1 MSLLIS
7 LGVNSTLAFQLGI
20 FLAVFIVLKYFLFGP
35 YFEAFNKRAESTVGQ
50 AELAE
55 RYLAETKDLEDQ
67 FAMKAQVANER
78 YRSVYDQTRGE
89 ALKEY
94 DKLVS
99 EARSKSKVVVD
110 GARQQI
116 QADMQ
121 AAQAQLTKEIPDVA
135 KIINQKLLG
144 QDLST

>member
-7 LGVNSTLAFQLGI
+7 LGVNPTLGIQLGI

-35 YFEAFNKRAESTVGQ
+35 YFKAFNRRAESTVGQ
-50 AELAE
+50 ADLAE
-55 RYLAETKDLEDQ
+55 RYIAETKELEDQ

-78 YRSVYDQTRGE
+78 YRSVYDQTRSE

-94 DKLVS
+94 DKLVAG
-99 EARSKSKVVVD
+99 ARAQSKNVVD
-110 GARQQI
+110 GARQKI
-116 QADMQ
+116 HSDMQ
-121 AAQAQLTKEIPDVA
+121 AAQAQLTKEIPEVA

-144 QDLST
+144 KDLST